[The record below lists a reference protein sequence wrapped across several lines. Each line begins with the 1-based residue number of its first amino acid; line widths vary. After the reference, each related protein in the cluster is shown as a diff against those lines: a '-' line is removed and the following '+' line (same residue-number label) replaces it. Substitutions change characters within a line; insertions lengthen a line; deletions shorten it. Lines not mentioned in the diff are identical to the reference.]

1 MLQAAPLSL
10 EGCPDTSGF
19 VLLLVLSFL
28 VLGPHVRLC
37 FGLTEVKHSQL

>member
-1 MLQAAPLSL
+1 MLQAVPLSL

-19 VLLLVLSFL
+19 VPPLVLSFL

-37 FGLTEVKHSQL
+37 SGFTEVKRSQL